1 MTGGADYGMGA
12 VSSIGKEWNEQAA
25 AFAAYVTG
33 KTLDEVA
40 GIAVDE
46 ATKPAEADLASSVTI
61 SIGGFQALLE
71 KLR

>member
-1 MTGGADYGMGA
+1 MERAGTGSGGLCG
-12 VSSIGKEWNEQAA
+12 
-25 AFAAYVTG
+25 G
-33 KTLDEVA
+33 KTADEVL

>member
-1 MTGGADYGMGA
+1 MSPAD
-12 VSSIGKEWNEQAA
+12 
-25 AFAAYVTG
+25 AYS
-33 KTLDEVA
+33 A
-40 GIAVDE
+40 GLTPVDE